1 MAKRIG
7 IVGCGTIGSF
17 LAKRIEKDFKKTAK
31 IAGLCDIDNNKAKLL
46 ANKLSKKAP
55 VLSLEK
61 LIDKSDIIIEAASS
75 AASAQICK
83 KAIEKGKDIMVMS
96 VGGLLG
102 KSELFSLAKKKGTRI
117 ILPSGAICGLDGLK
131 SAGVGR
137 IKKVTLTTRKP
148 PQGLKG
154 APYILQNNID
164 LDAIT
169 GEKVIFEGT
178 AKEAVRGFPKNVNVS
193 AILSI
198 AGIGPTRTRVRI
210 VTSPQYMV
218 NMHEIEVEGE
228 FGRLIT
234 RTENVPSP
242 DNPKTSFLAALSA
255 VATLRQILDDTLK
268 IGT

>member
-1 MAKRIG
+1 MKKIG

-17 LAKRIEKDFKKTAK
+17 LAKRIERDFKSFAR
-31 IAGLCDIDNNKAKLL
+31 IAGLCDIDPNKAKAL
-46 ANKLSKKAP
+46 ADKLSKKRP
-55 VLSLEK
+55 ILSLGK
-61 LIDKSDIIIEAASS
+61 LIDKSDLVVEAASGS
-75 AASAQICK
+75 ASAQICK
-83 KAIEKGKDIMVMS
+83 KAVEKGRDVMIMS

-102 KSELFSLAKKKGTRI
+102 KSGLFHLAKNRGARI

-131 SAGVGR
+131 SAGAGR

-154 APYILQNNID
+154 APYIVQNNID
-164 LDAIT
+164 LEAIT

-178 AKEAVRGFPKNVNVS
+178 AKEAIRGFPKNINVS
-193 AILSI
+193 AVISL
-198 AGIGPTRTRVRI
+198 AGIGPNRTRVRI
-210 VTSPQYMV
+210 VTSPEYMV
-218 NMHEIEVEGE
+218 NMHEIEVEGD
-228 FGRLIT
+228 FGRLIA

-255 VATLRQILDDTLK
+255 VATLRQILEDTIK

>member
-1 MAKRIG
+1 MKRIG
-7 IVGCGTIGSF
+7 IIGCGTIGSF
-17 LAKRIEKDFKKTAK
+17 LAKRIKKDFKKTAK
-31 IAGLCDIDNNKAKLL
+31 IVGLCDIDNDKARLL
-46 ANKLSKKAP
+46 ALKLSKKVP

-61 LIDKSDIIIEAASS
+61 LIDKSDLIIEAASS
-75 AASAQICK
+75 VASAQICK

-96 VGGLLG
+96 IGGLLG
-102 KSELFSLAKKKGTRI
+102 KSKLFSLARKKKVRI

-148 PQGLKG
+148 PQSLKD
-154 APYILQNNID
+154 APYIVQNNID
-164 LDAIT
+164 LEAVT
-169 GEKVIFEGT
+169 GEKVIFEGS

-198 AGIGPTRTRVRI
+198 AGIGPNKTKVRI
-210 VTSPQYMV
+210 VTSPEYMV
-218 NMHEIEVEGE
+218 NMHEVEVEGE

-234 RTENVPSP
+234 RTENVPFP
-242 DNPKTSFLAALSA
+242 DNPKTSLLAALSA
-255 VATLRQILDDTLK
+255 VATLRQFLDDFVR